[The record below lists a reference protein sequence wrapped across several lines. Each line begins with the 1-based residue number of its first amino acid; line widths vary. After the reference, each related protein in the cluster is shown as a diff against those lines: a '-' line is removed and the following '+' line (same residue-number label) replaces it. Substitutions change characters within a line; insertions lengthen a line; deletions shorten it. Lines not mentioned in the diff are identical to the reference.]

1 MTAFAILA
9 VMAVG
14 VGLMLTRRLPT
25 AFALVLLSVAIA
37 LIAGAP
43 LTGDEGSVTGTVL
56 QEGAPMLAST
66 MVAILLGS
74 WLGTLMSETGIAST
88 LVRKIVEFG
97 GERPSVVAVGV
108 FAVAIMCGSITGSAP
123 AAMLAGVVG
132 IPAMIAVGV
141 PPVVAAGTV
150 LVGIAAG
157 LPLELINWQFLSDA
171 IGVPVSTVQHFQLR
185 MFPIAVAGG
194 LAYIL
199 IEMRRRGTR
208 HTWAVRVP
216 AGGADGGSGA
226 EAGGGPDAE
235 GGHGA
240 FTRAARRRERRGD
253 APWYALLT
261 PVVPIALALGLE
273 IPIVPSL
280 LTGLVFALVTAVR
293 WREMASTALRS
304 LYRSFDVAAPPI
316 VLFIAIGMLLAA
328 VNLPGAVEAL
338 SPVVTAIS
346 PSNPLLFV
354 AVFAVLVPL
363 CLYRGPMNIF
373 GLGAG
378 VAGVLISGGI
388 YPPPAVLGLMA
399 SYGQVLGVSDPTSTQ
414 TVWSAQYAG
423 VRPERS
429 MLSTIPY
436 TWAVAVAGLVLTV
449 WLYLL

>member
-1 MTAFAILA
+1 MTAFAILLA
-9 VMAVG
+9 MAVG

-43 LTGDEGSVTGTVL
+43 LTGEEGSVTGTVV
-56 QEGAPMLAST
+56 QEGAPRLAAT
-66 MVAILLGS
+66 MIAILLGS
-74 WLGTLMSETGIAST
+74 WLGTLMSEAGIAST

-97 GERPSVVAVGV
+97 GERPSLVAVGV
-108 FAVAIMCGSITGSAP
+108 FVVAILCGSITGSAP

-141 PPVVAAGTV
+141 TPTVAAGTV

-185 MFPIAVAGG
+185 LFPIALAGG

-199 IEMRRRGTR
+199 IEMRRKGAR

-216 AGGADGGSGA
+216 AGAGGSGSGG
-226 EAGGGPDAE
+226 AGTRPPSRRQ
-235 GGHGA
+235 
-240 FTRAARRRERRGD
+240 RAAERRRRRGD
-253 APWYALLT
+253 APWYALVT
-261 PVVPIALALGLE
+261 PLVPIVLALGLHV
-273 IPIVPSL
+273 PIVPSL
-280 LTGLVFALVTAVR
+280 LAGVVFALLTAVP
-293 WREMASTALRS
+293 WREMSSTALRT
-304 LYRSFDVAAPPI
+304 LYRAFDVAAPPI

-328 VNLPGAVEAL
+328 VNLPGAVSAL
-338 SPVVTAIS
+338 TPVVTAIS
-346 PSNPLLFV
+346 PSSPWLFV
-354 AVFAVLVPL
+354 LVFAVLVPL
-363 CLYRGPMNIF
+363 ALYRGPMNIF

-388 YPPPAVLGLMA
+388 YPAPAVLGLMA

-429 MLSTIPY
+429 MLSTLPY
-436 TWAVAVAGLVLTV
+436 TWMIAVAGLALTV
-449 WLYLL
+449 FLYLV

>member
-1 MTAFAILA
+1 MTALGILLA
-9 VMAVG
+9 MAVG

-43 LTGDEGSVTGTVL
+43 LTGEEGSVVGTVV
-56 QEGAPMLAST
+56 QEGAPRLAAT
-66 MVAILLGS
+66 MVAILLGC
-74 WLGTLMSETGIAST
+74 WLGTLMSEAGIAST

-108 FAVAIMCGSITGSAP
+108 FVVAILCGSITGSAP

-141 PPVVAAGTV
+141 TPTVAAGTV

-185 MFPIAVAGG
+185 MFPIALVGG

-199 IEMRRRGTR
+199 VEMRRKGAR

-216 AGGADGGSGA
+216 APAG
-226 EAGGGPDAE
+226 GGGPDRPRTRRE
-235 GGHGA
+235 
-240 FTRAARRRERRGD
+240 RAAERRRRRGD
-253 APWYALLT
+253 APWYALVT
-261 PVVPIALALGLE
+261 PLVPIVLALGLE

-280 LTGLVFALVTAVR
+280 IAGVVFALVTAVP
-293 WREMASTALRS
+293 WRDMTATALRT
-304 LYRSFDVAAPPI
+304 LYQAFDVAAPPI

-328 VNLPGAVEAL
+328 VNLPGAVAAL

-346 PSNPLLFV
+346 PGNPWLFV
-354 AVFAVLVPL
+354 LVFALLVPL
-363 CLYRGPMNIF
+363 ALYRGPMNIF

-388 YPPPAVLGLMA
+388 YPAPAVLGMMA

-414 TVWSAQYAG
+414 TVWASQYAG

-436 TWAVAVAGLVLTV
+436 TWVIAVAGLVLTAA
-449 WLYLL
+449 LYLL

>member
-1 MTAFAILA
+1 MTAFAILLA
-9 VMAVG
+9 MAVG

-43 LTGDEGSVTGTVL
+43 LTGEEGSVTGTVV
-56 QEGAPMLAST
+56 QEGAPRLAAT
-66 MVAILLGS
+66 MIAILLGS
-74 WLGTLMSETGIAST
+74 WLGTLMSEAGIAST

-97 GERPSVVAVGV
+97 GERPSLVAVGV
-108 FAVAIMCGSITGSAP
+108 FVVAILCGSITGSAP

-141 PPVVAAGTV
+141 TPTVAAGTV

-185 MFPIAVAGG
+185 LFPIALAGG

-199 IEMRRRGTR
+199 IEMRRRGAR

-216 AGGADGGSGA
+216 AGAGGSGSGG
-226 EAGGGPDAE
+226 AGTRPPSRRQ
-235 GGHGA
+235 
-240 FTRAARRRERRGD
+240 RAAERRRRRGD
-253 APWYALLT
+253 APWYALVT
-261 PVVPIALALGLE
+261 PLVPIVLALGLHV
-273 IPIVPSL
+273 PIVPSL
-280 LTGLVFALVTAVR
+280 LAGVVFALLTAVP
-293 WREMASTALRS
+293 WREMSSTALRT
-304 LYRSFDVAAPPI
+304 LYRAFDVAAPPI

-328 VNLPGAVEAL
+328 VNLPGAVSAL
-338 SPVVTAIS
+338 TPVVTAIS
-346 PSNPLLFV
+346 PSSPWLFV
-354 AVFAVLVPL
+354 LVFAVLVPL
-363 CLYRGPMNIF
+363 ALYRGPMNIF

-388 YPPPAVLGLMA
+388 YPAPAVLGLMA

-429 MLSTIPY
+429 MLSTLPY
-436 TWAVAVAGLVLTV
+436 TWMIAIAGLVLTV
-449 WLYLL
+449 FLYLV

>member
-1 MTAFAILA
+1 MTAFAILLA
-9 VMAVG
+9 MAVG

-43 LTGDEGSVTGTVL
+43 LMGEEGSITGTVI
-56 QEGAPMLAST
+56 QEGAPRLAAT
-66 MVAILLGS
+66 MIAILLGS
-74 WLGTLMSETGIAST
+74 WLGTLMSEAGIAST

-97 GERPSVVAVGV
+97 GERPSLVAVGV
-108 FAVAIMCGSITGSAP
+108 FVVAILCGSITGSAP

-141 PPVVAAGTV
+141 TPTVAAGTV

-185 MFPIAVAGG
+185 LFPIALAGG

-199 IEMRRRGTR
+199 IEMRRKGAR

-216 AGGADGGSGA
+216 AGAGAGGTGSGG
-226 EAGGGPDAE
+226 AGTTPPSRRQ
-235 GGHGA
+235 
-240 FTRAARRRERRGD
+240 RAAERRRRRGD
-253 APWYALLT
+253 APWYALVT
-261 PVVPIALALGLE
+261 PLVPIVLALGLHV
-273 IPIVPSL
+273 PIVPSL
-280 LTGLVFALVTAVR
+280 LAGVVFALLTAVP
-293 WREMASTALRS
+293 WREMSSTALRT
-304 LYRSFDVAAPPI
+304 LYQAFDVAAPPI

-328 VNLPGAVEAL
+328 VNLPGAVSAL
-338 SPVVTAIS
+338 TPVVTAIS
-346 PSNPLLFV
+346 PSNPWLFV
-354 AVFAVLVPL
+354 LVFAVLVPL
-363 CLYRGPMNIF
+363 ALYRGPMNIF

-388 YPPPAVLGLMA
+388 YPAPAVLGLMA

-429 MLSTIPY
+429 MLSTLPY
-436 TWAVAVAGLVLTV
+436 TWVIAIAGLVLTV
-449 WLYLL
+449 FLYLM

>member
-1 MTAFAILA
+1 MTAFGILLA
-9 VMAVG
+9 MAVG

-43 LTGDEGSVTGTVL
+43 LIGEEGSVLGTVV
-56 QEGAPMLAST
+56 QEGAPRLAAT

-74 WLGTLMSETGIAST
+74 WLGTLMSEAGIAST

-97 GERPSVVAVGV
+97 GERPSLVAVGV
-108 FAVAIMCGSITGSAP
+108 FAVAILCGSITGSAP

-141 PPVVAAGTV
+141 TPTVAAGTV

-185 MFPIAVAGG
+185 MFPIALAGG

-199 IEMRRRGTR
+199 IEMRRKGAR

-216 AGGADGGSGA
+216 AGSGA
-226 EAGGGPDAE
+226 GGEETGDKGAGTPPSRRE
-235 GGHGA
+235 
-240 FTRAARRRERRGD
+240 RAAERRRRRGD
-253 APWYALLT
+253 APWYALVT
-261 PVVPIALALGLE
+261 PLVPIVLALGLE
-273 IPIVPSL
+273 VPIVPSL
-280 LTGLVFALVTAVR
+280 LAGVVFALVTAVP
-293 WREMASTALRS
+293 WREMSSTALRT

-328 VNLPGAVEAL
+328 VNLPGAVSAL
-338 SPVVTAIS
+338 TPVVTAIS
-346 PSNPLLFV
+346 PSNPWLFV
-354 AVFAVLVPL
+354 LVFAVLVPL
-363 CLYRGPMNIF
+363 SLYRGPMNIF

-378 VAGVLISGGI
+378 VAGVLISGSI
-388 YPPPAVLGLMA
+388 YPAPAVLGLMA

-414 TVWSAQYAG
+414 TVWSSQYAG

-436 TWAVAVAGLVLTV
+436 TWVVAVAGLVLTV
-449 WLYLL
+449 FLYLL

>member
-1 MTAFAILA
+1 MTAFAILLA
-9 VMAVG
+9 MAVG

-43 LTGDEGSVTGTVL
+43 LMGEEGSVTGTVV
-56 QEGAPMLAST
+56 QEGAPRLAAT
-66 MVAILLGS
+66 MIAILLGS
-74 WLGTLMSETGIAST
+74 WLGTLMSEAGIAST

-97 GERPSVVAVGV
+97 GERPSLVAVGV
-108 FAVAIMCGSITGSAP
+108 FVVAILCGSITGSAP

-141 PPVVAAGTV
+141 TPTVAAGTV

-185 MFPIAVAGG
+185 LFPIALVGG

-199 IEMRRRGTR
+199 IEMRRRGAR

-216 AGGADGGSGA
+216 AGAGGSGSGG
-226 EAGGGPDAE
+226 AGTRPPSRRQ
-235 GGHGA
+235 
-240 FTRAARRRERRGD
+240 RAAERRRRRGD
-253 APWYALLT
+253 APWYALVT
-261 PVVPIALALGLE
+261 PLVPIVLALGLHV
-273 IPIVPSL
+273 PIVPSL
-280 LTGLVFALVTAVR
+280 LAGVVFALLTAVP
-293 WREMASTALRS
+293 WREMSSTALRT
-304 LYRSFDVAAPPI
+304 LYRAFDVAAPPI

-328 VNLPGAVEAL
+328 VNLPGAVSAL
-338 SPVVTAIS
+338 TPVVTAIS
-346 PSNPLLFV
+346 PSSPWLFV
-354 AVFAVLVPL
+354 LVFAVLVPL
-363 CLYRGPMNIF
+363 ALYRGPMNIF

-388 YPPPAVLGLMA
+388 YPAPAVLGLMA

-429 MLSTIPY
+429 MLSTLPY
-436 TWAVAVAGLVLTV
+436 TWVIAIAGLVLTV
-449 WLYLL
+449 FLYLV

>member
-1 MTAFAILA
+1 MTAFAILLA
-9 VMAVG
+9 MAVG

-43 LTGDEGSVTGTVL
+43 LVGEEGSVTGTVV
-56 QEGAPMLAST
+56 QQGAPRLAAT
-66 MVAILLGS
+66 MIAILLGS
-74 WLGTLMSETGIAST
+74 WLGTLMSEAGIAST

-97 GERPSVVAVGV
+97 GERPSLVAVGV
-108 FAVAIMCGSITGSAP
+108 FVVAILCGSITGSAP

-141 PPVVAAGTV
+141 TPTVAAGTV

-185 MFPIAVAGG
+185 LFPIALAGG

-199 IEMRRRGTR
+199 IEMRRRGAR

-216 AGGADGGSGA
+216 AGAGGSGSGG
-226 EAGGGPDAE
+226 AGTRPPSRRQ
-235 GGHGA
+235 
-240 FTRAARRRERRGD
+240 RAAERRRRRGD
-253 APWYALLT
+253 APWYALVT
-261 PVVPIALALGLE
+261 PLVPIVLALGLHV
-273 IPIVPSL
+273 PIVPSL
-280 LTGLVFALVTAVR
+280 LAGVVFALLTAVP
-293 WREMASTALRS
+293 WREMSSTALRT
-304 LYRSFDVAAPPI
+304 LYRAFDVAAPPI

-328 VNLPGAVEAL
+328 VNLPGAVSAL
-338 SPVVTAIS
+338 TPVVTAIS
-346 PSNPLLFV
+346 PSSPWLFV
-354 AVFAVLVPL
+354 LVFAVLVPL
-363 CLYRGPMNIF
+363 ALYRGPMNIF

-388 YPPPAVLGLMA
+388 YPAPAVLGLMA

-429 MLSTIPY
+429 MLSTLPY
-436 TWAVAVAGLVLTV
+436 TWVIAVAGLVLTV
-449 WLYLL
+449 FLYLV